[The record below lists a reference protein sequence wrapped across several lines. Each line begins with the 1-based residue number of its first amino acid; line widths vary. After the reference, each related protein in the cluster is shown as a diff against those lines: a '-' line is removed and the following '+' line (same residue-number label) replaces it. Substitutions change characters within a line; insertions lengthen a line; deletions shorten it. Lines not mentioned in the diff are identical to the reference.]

1 MNTPAPEASTSAWS
15 VLRHRGFRWFFI
27 VKIFSVT
34 GSTMQLAAVNWD
46 VWRITHNE
54 LALGVVGLVR
64 IVPIIVL
71 SLLGGVMADAIDRR
85 KLQLATQS
93 LMLLFAGIL
102 AIITIMGSESLLL
115 IYILTAAISGLS
127 ALDQP
132 ARNAM
137 VTNLVAPHEISN
149 AARLNEVM
157 YTVTSML
164 GPVIAGL
171 IIGNLGSGAAYLF
184 NSFSFLPVVIV
195 LIGLR
200 KFVFPATVGAKRE
213 ISFNA
218 MFEGLRFVKGSP
230 LLWSTMLVD
239 FFATL
244 LASATVLLPVYATD
258 ILKLGA
264 IGYGVLSAAP
274 AVGATIGAVVMAQY
288 GGRIMKQ
295 GVVMLWA
302 VAFFGVSTVV
312 FGYSTVFWLSLL
324 ALAGT
329 GFTDSI
335 SAGIRSP
342 LRQVLTPDHLRGRML
357 SVNMIFFMG
366 GPQLGEFEAGV
377 VANLLGPVASVVTG
391 GVATVLAVAWIAY
404 NFPTLTRYR
413 TGMELAEADAL
424 KDKKKNEPVVASSS

>member
-1 MNTPAPEASTSAWS
+1 MSTSSPEASGSAWS
-15 VLRHRGFRWFFI
+15 VLRHPGFRWFFI
-27 VKIFSVT
+27 AQIFSVT
-34 GSTMQLAAVNWD
+34 GSAMQLAAVNWD

-71 SLLGGVMADAIDRR
+71 SLLGGVVADAMDRR
-85 KLQLATQS
+85 RLQLATQT
-93 LMLLFAGIL
+93 LMLIFAGIL
-102 AIITIMGSESLLL
+102 AFITITGNESLAL
-115 IYILTAAISGLS
+115 IYILTAAISGMS
-127 ALDQP
+127 AFDQP

-137 VTNLVAPHEISN
+137 IPNLVEPHEISH
-149 AARLNEVM
+149 AARLNVVM
-157 YTVTSML
+157 YTVTSVL
-164 GPVIAGL
+164 GPVIAGFIL
-171 IIGNLGSGAAYLF
+171 ATAGSGAAYLF
-184 NSFSFLPVVIV
+184 NALSFLPVVIV
-195 LIGLR
+195 LIGLKR
-200 KFVFPATVGAKRE
+200 VLMPAPVGAKRE
-213 ISFNA
+213 ISLNA
-218 MFEGLRFVKGSP
+218 MFEGLRFVRSSP

-258 ILKLGA
+258 VLKVGA
-264 IGYGVLSAAP
+264 TGYGVLTAAP
-274 AVGATIGAVVMAQY
+274 AIGATLGAIVMAQY
-288 GGRIMKQ
+288 GGRIQKQ

-302 VAFFGVSTVV
+302 VAWFGVATIV

-357 SVNMIFFMG
+357 SVNMMFFMG

-377 VANLLGPVASVVTG
+377 VARAFGPVISVVTG
-391 GVATVLAVAWIAY
+391 GIATVLCVVWIAY
-404 NFPTLTRYR
+404 SFPTLTRYR
-413 TGMELAEADAL
+413 TGMELAEADAP
-424 KDKKKNEPVVASSS
+424 EGVPVSP

>member
-1 MNTPAPEASTSAWS
+1 MNTPAPEAPTSAWS
-15 VLRHRGFRWFFI
+15 VLRHPAFRWFFI
-27 VKIFSVT
+27 AQIFSIT
-34 GSTMQLAAVNWD
+34 GSAMQLAAVNWD

-64 IVPIIVL
+64 VVPIIVL
-71 SLLGGVMADAIDRR
+71 SLLGGVVADAIDRR

-93 LMLLFAGIL
+93 LMLIFAGIL
-102 AIITIMGSESLLL
+102 AIVTIAGSESLVL
-115 IYILTAAISGLS
+115 IYVLTAAISGMS
-127 ALDQP
+127 AFDQP

-137 VTNLVAPHEISN
+137 VPNLVEPHEISH
-149 AARLNEVM
+149 AARLNVVM
-157 YTVTSML
+157 YTVTSVL

-171 IIGNLGSGAAYLF
+171 ILGTLGSGAAYLF
-184 NSFSFLPVVIV
+184 NALSFIPVVIV
-195 LIGLR
+195 LIGLKR
-200 KFVFPATVGAKRE
+200 VVMSAPVGPKRE
-213 ISFNA
+213 ISFSA

-258 ILKLGA
+258 VLKVGA
-264 IGYGVLSAAP
+264 TGYGILSAAP
-274 AVGATIGAVVMAQY
+274 AVGATLGAIVMAQY
-288 GGRIMKQ
+288 GGRIQKQ

-302 VAFFGVSTVV
+302 VAWFGVATIV
-312 FGYSTVFWLSLL
+312 FGYSTAFWLSLL

-357 SVNMIFFMG
+357 SVNMMFFMG

-377 VANLLGPVASVVTG
+377 VARAFGPVISVVSG
-391 GVATVLAVAWIAY
+391 GIATVVVVAWIAY

-413 TGMELAEADAL
+413 TGMELAEADTIQR
-424 KDKKKNEPVVASSS
+424 EPAVSPSGD

>member
-1 MNTPAPEASTSAWS
+1 MTPSAPKASTSAWS
-15 VLRHRGFRWFFI
+15 VLRHPGFRWFFLAQ
-27 VKIFSVT
+27 IFSIT
-34 GSTMQLAAVNWD
+34 GSSMQLAAVNWD
-46 VWRITHNE
+46 VWRITHNQF
-54 LALGVVGLVR
+54 ALGLVGLVR

-71 SLLGGVMADAIDRR
+71 SLLGGVVADAMDRR
-85 KLQLATQS
+85 KLQLVTQS
-93 LMLLFAGIL
+93 MMLIFAGIL
-102 AIITIMGSESLLL
+102 ALITIAGSESLAL
-115 IYILTAAISGLS
+115 IYVLTAAISGMS
-127 ALDQP
+127 AFDQP

-137 VTNLVAPHEISN
+137 VPNLVRPDEISS
-149 AARLNEVM
+149 AARLNVVM
-157 YTVTSML
+157 YTVTSVF

-171 IIGNLGSGAAYLF
+171 IIGRFGSGAAYLF
-184 NSFSFLPVVIV
+184 NALSFIPVVIV

-200 KFVFPATVGAKRE
+200 RVVMSSPVGIKRD

-218 MFEGLRFVKGSP
+218 MFEGLRFVRSSP

-258 ILKLGA
+258 VLKVGA
-264 IGYGVLSAAP
+264 TGYGILSAAP
-274 AVGATIGAVVMAQY
+274 AVGATLGAIVMAQY
-288 GGRIMKQ
+288 GGRIMRQ

-302 VAFFGVSTVV
+302 VAFFGVATVI
-312 FGYSTVFWLSLL
+312 FGFSTVFWLSLL

-377 VANLLGPVASVVTG
+377 VAQLFGPVASVVTG

-413 TGMELAEADAL
+413 TGMELAEVEARKAA
-424 KDKKKNEPVVASSS
+424 VVSP

>member
-1 MNTPAPEASTSAWS
+1 MNTSTPEASSSAWS
-15 VLRHRGFRWFFI
+15 VLRHPAFRWFFI
-27 VKIFSVT
+27 AQIFSIT
-34 GSTMQLAAVNWD
+34 GSAMQLAAVNWD

-64 IVPIIVL
+64 VVPIIVL
-71 SLLGGVMADAIDRR
+71 SLLGGVVADAIDRR

-93 LMLLFAGIL
+93 LMLVFAGIL
-102 AIITIMGSESLLL
+102 AIVTITGSESLVL
-115 IYILTAAISGLS
+115 IYVLTAAMSGMS
-127 ALDQP
+127 AFDQP

-137 VTNLVAPHEISN
+137 VTNLVAKHEISN
-149 AARLNEVM
+149 AARLNVVM
-157 YTVTSML
+157 YTVTSVF
-164 GPVIAGL
+164 GPVLAGF
-171 IIGNLGSGAAYLF
+171 IIGTFGSGAAYLF
-184 NSFSFLPVVIV
+184 NALSFIPVVIV
-195 LIGLR
+195 LFGLR
-200 KFVFPATVGAKRE
+200 RVVFPTPMGAKRA
-213 ISFNA
+213 ISFKA
-218 MFEGLRFVKGSP
+218 MFEGLHFVKSSP

-258 ILKLGA
+258 VLKVGA
-264 IGYGVLSAAP
+264 TGYGILSAAP
-274 AVGATIGAVVMAQY
+274 AIGATLGAIVMAQY

-302 VAFFGVSTVV
+302 VAWFGVATIV

-377 VANLLGPVASVVTG
+377 VANLFGPVVSVVTG

-413 TGMELAEADAL
+413 TGMELAEVDAL
-424 KDKKKNEPVVASSS
+424 KNEPVVITPS

>member
-1 MNTPAPEASTSAWS
+1 MSKTAPQASTSAWS
-15 VLRHRGFRWFFI
+15 VLRHPGFRWFFI
-27 VKIFSVT
+27 AQIFSIT
-34 GSTMQLAAVNWD
+34 GSSMQLAAVNWD

-71 SLLGGVMADAIDRR
+71 SLLGGVVADVIDRR

-93 LMLLFAGIL
+93 LMLIFAGIL
-102 AIITIMGSESLLL
+102 AIVTISGNESLPL
-115 IYILTAAISGLS
+115 IYILTAAISGMS
-127 ALDQP
+127 AFDQP

-137 VTNLVAPHEISN
+137 VPNLVQPHEISH
-149 AARLNEVM
+149 AARLNVVM
-157 YTVTSML
+157 YTVTSVF
-164 GPVIAGL
+164 GPVITGFIL
-171 IIGNLGSGAAYLF
+171 GTLGSGAAYLF
-184 NSFSFLPVVIV
+184 NALSFIPVVIV
-195 LIGLR
+195 LIGLGS
-200 KFVFPATVGAKRE
+200 VVISAPVGPKRT
-213 ISFNA
+213 ISLNS

-258 ILKLGA
+258 VLKVGA
-264 IGYGVLSAAP
+264 IGYGALSAAP
-274 AVGATIGAVVMAQY
+274 AIGATLGAIVMAQY

-302 VAFFGVSTVV
+302 VAWFGVATIV

-377 VANLLGPVASVVTG
+377 VAHLFGPVLSVVTG

-404 NFPTLTRYR
+404 SFPTLTRYR
-413 TGMELAEADAL
+413 TGMELAEADAP
-424 KDKKKNEPVVASSS
+424 ETAVVSS

>member
-1 MNTPAPEASTSAWS
+1 MNTPASKAPSSAWS
-15 VLRHRGFRWFFI
+15 VLRHPAFRWFFI
-27 VKIFSVT
+27 AQIFSIT
-34 GSTMQLAAVNWD
+34 GSAMQLAAVNWD

-71 SLLGGVMADAIDRR
+71 SLLGGVVADAMDRR

-93 LMLLFAGIL
+93 LMLVFAGIL
-102 AIITIMGSESLLL
+102 AIVTITGNESLPL
-115 IYILTAAISGLS
+115 IYLLTAAISGMS
-127 ALDQP
+127 AFDQP

-137 VTNLVAPHEISN
+137 VPNLVEPHEISH
-149 AARLNEVM
+149 AARLNVVM
-157 YTVTSML
+157 YTVTSVF
-164 GPVIAGL
+164 GPVLAGFIL
-171 IIGNLGSGAAYLF
+171 AAFGSGAAYAF
-184 NSFSFLPVVIV
+184 NALSFIPVVIV
-195 LIGLR
+195 LIGLKR
-200 KFVFPATVGAKRE
+200 VLMPAPVGAKRE
-213 ISFNA
+213 ISFEA
-218 MFEGLRFVKGSP
+218 MFEGLRFVKSSP

-258 ILKLGA
+258 VLKVGA
-264 IGYGVLSAAP
+264 TGYGILTAAP
-274 AVGATIGAVVMAQY
+274 AVGATLGAIVMAQY
-288 GGRIMKQ
+288 GGRIQKQ

-302 VAFFGVSTVV
+302 VAWFGVATII

-357 SVNMIFFMG
+357 SVNMMFFMG

-377 VANLLGPVASVVTG
+377 VARAFGPVISVVTG
-391 GVATVLAVAWIAY
+391 GVATVLVVAWIARS
-404 NFPTLTRYR
+404 FPTLTRYR

-424 KDKKKNEPVVASSS
+424 KQEPVVVSPSGD

>member
-1 MNTPAPEASTSAWS
+1 MNKPAPEASSSAWS
-15 VLRHRGFRWFFI
+15 VLRHPGFRWFFI
-27 VKIFSVT
+27 AQIFSIT
-34 GSTMQLAAVNWD
+34 GSAMQLAAVNWD

-64 IVPIIVL
+64 VVPIIIL
-71 SLLGGVMADAIDRR
+71 SLLGGVVADAIDRR

-93 LMLLFAGIL
+93 LMLVFAALL
-102 AIITIMGSESLLL
+102 AIVTISGSESLAL
-115 IYILTAAISGLS
+115 IYVLTAAMSGMS
-127 ALDQP
+127 AFDQP

-149 AARLNEVM
+149 AARLNVVM
-157 YTVTSML
+157 YTVTAVF

-171 IIGNLGSGAAYLF
+171 IIGTFGSGAAYLF
-184 NSFSFLPVVIV
+184 NALSFIPVVIV
-195 LIGLR
+195 LFGLR
-200 KFVFPATVGAKRE
+200 RFVFPATLGAKRA

-258 ILKLGA
+258 VLKVGA
-264 IGYGVLSAAP
+264 TGYGILSAAP
-274 AVGATIGAVVMAQY
+274 AIGATLGAIVMAQY

-302 VAFFGVSTVV
+302 VALFGVSTIV
-312 FGYSTVFWLSLL
+312 FGYATVFWLSLL

-377 VANLLGPVASVVTG
+377 VANLFGPVASVVTG

-424 KDKKKNEPVVASSS
+424 KRESAVITPSGD

>member
-1 MNTPAPEASTSAWS
+1 MMNAPAPEAPTSAWS
-15 VLRHRGFRWFFI
+15 VLRHPAFRWFFI
-27 VKIFSVT
+27 AQIFSIT
-34 GSTMQLAAVNWD
+34 GSAMQLAAVNWD

-71 SLLGGVMADAIDRR
+71 SLLGGVIADAMDRR
-85 KLQLATQS
+85 KLQLVTQT
-93 LMLLFAGIL
+93 LMLIFAGIL
-102 AIITIMGSESLLL
+102 AFVTISGFESLPL
-115 IYILTAAISGLS
+115 IYLLTAAISGMS
-127 ALDQP
+127 AFDQP

-137 VTNLVAPHEISN
+137 VPNLVRPDEISH
-149 AARLNEVM
+149 AARLNVVM
-157 YTVTSML
+157 YTVTSVL
-164 GPVIAGL
+164 GPVLAGL
-171 IIGNLGSGAAYLF
+171 ILATLGSGAAYAF
-184 NSFSFLPVVIV
+184 NALSFIPVVIV

-200 KFVFPATVGAKRE
+200 RVVMPAPVGAKRQ
-213 ISFNA
+213 ISLEA
-218 MFEGLRFVKGSP
+218 MFEGLRFVKSSP

-258 ILKLGA
+258 VLKVGA
-264 IGYGVLSAAP
+264 TGYGILTAAP
-274 AVGATIGAVVMAQY
+274 AVGATLGAIVMAQY
-288 GGRIMKQ
+288 GGRIQKQ

-302 VAFFGVSTVV
+302 VAWFGVATIV

-357 SVNMIFFMG
+357 SVNMMFFMG

-377 VANLLGPVASVVTG
+377 VARAFGPVISVVTG
-391 GVATVLAVAWIAY
+391 GVATVLVVAWIAY
-404 NFPTLTRYR
+404 SFPTLTRYR
-413 TGMELAEADAL
+413 TGMELAEADVL
-424 KDKKKNEPVVASSS
+424 KNKAATISLS